1 MTSMPDITE
10 RRRVAAAP
18 GPRGGRERAASIL
31 HRAIGLRTRR
41 TALRSLLWASAQA
54 LVVAARLSS
63 SVRLQI
69 TRSFTFEISTDDG
82 VARQWVFDNH
92 RRRVRTS
99 AGSPNTADHTLR
111 FTSSREALRV
121 LVSTDAAD
129 RMADGLYRETARI
142 EGHALIP
149 VWFLSLMRTF
159 IPIGRATQYHRAL
172 PRAYLR
178 HDPAAN
184 GNETIVIEP
193 AVSQLDPRWTDAWTG
208 RAKLWIIR
216 GANGELLKDP

>member
-1 MTSMPDITE
+1 MPDITE
-10 RRRVAAAP
+10 PRRVAAE
-18 GPRGGRERAASIL
+18 PRARGTWERAASIA
-31 HRAIGLRTRR
+31 HRAVGPRTHR
-41 TALRSLLWASAQA
+41 TALRSLLWALAQA
-54 LVVAARLSS
+54 LVIAARLRS

-82 VARQWVFDNH
+82 VARQWVFDSH
-92 RRRVRTS
+92 RRRVTTS
-99 AGSPNTADHTLR
+99 AGSLNTADHALR
-111 FTSSREALRV
+111 FTSSHEALRV
-121 LVSTDAAD
+121 LASPDAVG

-142 EGHALIP
+142 EGHPLIP

-172 PRAYLR
+172 PGAYLT
-178 HDPAAN
+178 HDPALN
-184 GNETIVIEP
+184 GNENIIIEP
-193 AVSQLDPRWTDAWTG
+193 TVSQLDPRWTNAWSA

>member
-1 MTSMPDITE
+1 MT
-10 RRRVAAAP
+10 
-18 GPRGGRERAASIL
+18 GQ
-31 HRAIGLRTRR
+31 RTRR
-41 TALRSLLWASAQA
+41 TALRWLLWALAQS
-54 LVVAARLSS
+54 LVLAARLSS

-92 RRRVRTS
+92 RRRVTTS

-121 LVSTDAAD
+121 LASPDAVD
-129 RMADGLYRETARI
+129 RLAEGLYRETAYI
-142 EGHALIP
+142 EGHPLIP

-159 IPIGRATQYHRAL
+159 VPIGRATENHQAL
-172 PRAYLR
+172 PGAYLT
-178 HDPAAN
+178 HDPASN
-184 GNETIVIEP
+184 GNETIIIEP
-193 AVSQLDPRWTDAWTG
+193 AVSQLDPRWTNAWSA

-216 GANGELLKDP
+216 GANDELLKEP